1 MRLSTAATPIHT
13 AETESNYRTSCD
25 NLAKQDVYDFI
36 AAVKADSGWVLEFD
50 EAKQTA
56 NDLIELAKLVNKYQ
70 E

>member
-1 MRLSTAATPIHT
+1 MRQSTIVVPARTDIGKK
-13 AETESNYRTSCD
+13 YRTSYD
-25 NLAKQDVYDFI
+25 PISEQDVHDFI
-36 AAVKADSGWVLEFD
+36 AAVKADSGWVLKFD